1 EIDWL
6 PVPRATSYDVWIRR
20 LSTNNLQYLGNTSVA
35 ATSLDVTDFDIGQ
48 YAVVVRARNAQGE
61 LCPLRSRIIIE
72 ISALPASTSLP
83 LAALPAGPD
92 SLVQV
97 NQLTELTSTQIQ
109 TAANVV
115 FGNYRDWG
123 LAPDGNDVSAAWSTS
138 ASRSVAGTNTVPSIR
153 SQSEQPAINPLAA
166 ELQTSELQTSDEI
179 FSDIFSQEAGLLA
192 EANLNG
198 VLCV

>member
-1 EIDWL
+1 
-6 PVPRATSYDVWIRR
+6 
-20 LSTNNLQYLGNTSVA
+20 VA
-35 ATSLDVTDFDIGQ
+35 ATSLDVAAFDIGR
-48 YAVVVRARNAQGE
+48 YVVVVRARNAQGE
-61 LCPLRSRIIIE
+61 LCPLRSRVIIE
-72 ISALPASTSLP
+72 ISALPASSSPTSTSLP

-123 LAPDGNDVSAAWSTS
+123 LALDGNVVSAAWSTS
-138 ASRSVAGTNTVPSIR
+138 ASRSVAGTNTVPSIS

-166 ELQTSELQTSDEI
+166 ELQAAELQTSELQTSELQTSELQTSDEI